1 MKSNPITNLPPGL
14 VRDTAEFIYAQA
26 PYPVREI
33 AVAGAIGLAAGIM
46 GRAWNVSQTG
56 LNQYILLLA
65 PTGAGKEAMAAG
77 INRILAAVKVAGV
90 PTVDE
95 FMGPSHFTSKAAY
108 LRTVEKQRSFLSV
121 FGEFGVEMQL
131 MTHPKASPHLAE
143 KRQVLLDLYNKSGH
157 GNVLRGSNYASNN
170 DSIAAMGAPSLS
182 VLAEGTPETFY
193 KGMSESIIA
202 DGFLPRWLLIEYAG
216 PRPYRNKNVCPQPGA
231 DLTQKWAYV
240 ASSAQSLISKNEAIN
255 VALSPDA
262 DTLLDAFERQTTD
275 LMNGAGDEVSR
286 QLWNRAHLKAL
297 KLAALQAVG
306 TNPDAPTITLEQ
318 AQWAVNAEVYAT
330 NQLSKKFD
338 EGDVGEKANGEA
350 KQEQEFIRAIYQYV
364 TADYGDLPKLRTSPA
379 MHADKVIPL
388 SYLQQKLLALAA
400 FRNDRIGAS
409 AALKRTIQNFLDGS
423 ELLEMG
429 KADLAARYNKV
440 GRAFVVQNPT
450 RFVEVGSKK

>member
-1 MKSNPITNLPPGL
+1 MTRNPITDLPPGL

-26 PYPVREI
+26 PYPVQEI

-77 INRILAAVKVAGV
+77 INRIMAAVKVAGV

-255 VALSPDA
+255 VALAPDA

-306 TNPDAPTITLEQ
+306 TNPDAPTITLE
-318 AQWAVNAEVYAT
+318 
-330 NQLSKKFD
+330 
-338 EGDVGEKANGEA
+338 
-350 KQEQEFIRAIYQYV
+350 
-364 TADYGDLPKLRTSPA
+364 
-379 MHADKVIPL
+379 
-388 SYLQQKLLALAA
+388 
-400 FRNDRIGAS
+400 
-409 AALKRTIQNFLDGS
+409 
-423 ELLEMG
+423 
-429 KADLAARYNKV
+429 
-440 GRAFVVQNPT
+440 
-450 RFVEVGSKK
+450 